1 MKVMQ
6 MNCWLKSGSTGKI
19 VYAIQKYVRN
29 KGDDSY
35 AIYGLGKKPTNSNE
49 FRTTPELVR
58 KAQSFRSRITG
69 YPYGGCSYGSYK
81 TISKIKKINGA
92 G

>member
-6 MNCWLKSGSTGKI
+6 MNCWLESGSTGKI

-49 FRTTPELVR
+49 FRTHL
-58 KAQSFRSRITG
+58 
-69 YPYGGCSYGSYK
+69 
-81 TISKIKKINGA
+81 N
-92 G
+92 